1 MKASFGAKIP
11 GGSSTVWQDDAT
23 FRDVSGRATFTATDT
38 VKVTKLLSNAGKQFQ
53 RINSGKFNKFMR
65 WNDSLGSSA
74 VGASFKT
81 YLNTYTRAGKTLPAS
96 GKVVQMYFKHFND
109 WWIKNKGDT
118 PTAKNNLKRHLAEI
132 RKATDTLKN
141 VVDFMKFL
149 IEAKLM
155 IIRLS

>member
-1 MKASFGAKIP
+1 
-11 GGSSTVWQDDAT
+11 
-23 FRDVSGRATFTATDT
+23 
-38 VKVTKLLSNAGKQFQ
+38 
-53 RINSGKFNKFMR
+53 
-65 WNDSLGSSA
+65 
-74 VGASFKT
+74 
-81 YLNTYTRAGKTLPAS
+81 
-96 GKVVQMYFKHFND
+96 MYFKHFND

-155 IIRLS
+155 IIKQLDSAKGIAKTFVKTDNGFKVVNPEGYVAIDKSGEAVKIVDKLEFSFNNFTVAKNWDK